1 MYAMDCYLALRT
13 AASRALAHGAGNVS
27 RSSEVNCLNVEA
39 DGSVLYSFKTRH
51 FRQQVSGKK
60 VRCIALYDA
69 KSKEN
74 KVLHALQGGG
84 EGGEGGAGEGGGE
97 GGEGGEGGGE
107 GGGDVL
113 SGSVNAR
120 HSLLAF
126 VTGAATSTSTGAAR
140 PEDPAGSSW
149 FQPPAERP
157 ASTESPGTGAPPGA
171 RAFVVELPGGR
182 PSELQVE
189 GDSSWCQF
197 LYGSSGDDREQE
209 SHLLV
214 TSDTGR
220 VQLFHVRPSGSDAES
235 PQGAAGVFVMR
246 CGAGGAARPGSC
258 DEVVCRFVAG
268 KQPGTA
274 AAAASAKDPPYSAA
288 PSELVLPAC
297 AWSQWDPRGQRL
309 FYLLSAAQEQQ
320 QQQEGGGGGGGSGGG
335 GDGPTLRCLQF
346 YPDRLYQLMLELSL
360 PSCAWSPDRRF
371 VNASAPSG
379 QPADFPSLRV
389 VCGESGALCICYQE
403 GPARQAVRYSI
414 LMVHH
419 GYSFGF
425 EVDAGSVAFQR
436 ELLLFT
442 PLDGFVAVSLPG
454 RFLHLVNVDHPW
466 LPCHSLF
473 LEGRDL
479 STFLRNF
486 VTAPDL
492 RTLGDLYT
500 SRSAG
505 TLHRLGARHATT
517 ATTAA
522 ATAATTTASA
532 PQLGATLRRCRRSG
546 HRMAALHAA
555 LASGERHGAKEQ
567 ALRFL
572 CRSCREPSTHLL
584 QEFLVA
590 SVLGE
595 MSVREGAADAIPF
608 LPCTALTTW
617 TEEIPGLTATQEKIP
632 DVANALKHKA
642 SGPGFWSGLERRVA
656 VPDAAQRRYRLG
668 SDRRALR
675 DLVAAHAASRG
686 SGQRVGELLTLARRV
701 LSLSAS
707 WSKGGRGSLPLFQE
721 EDPEQMLAA
730 GMLVDDLRTHLQRC
744 LPTLGRRAL
753 EDIALSYVQIQL
765 QQVTHLLESVW
776 AAYGIT
782 WDSVCLSARKAGTAE
797 AGMLPLVL
805 RLGDAAAQLGF
816 PLPGGFKSL
825 QCTLGYRSMPLHSF
839 LLMVDQGTLQLTD
852 SFVQRLF
859 HDLDDSPKNEQAKYA
874 VLSRL
879 SQPQADAVYQLWE
892 SPAASFSLAQ
902 RYAAR
907 LHALGPWARR
917 RQDPAAAAAPPEKES
932 SQSDFLPLR
941 SFIDR
946 LLDIERQV
954 AGHEQEVAGCV
965 DARFVEEVA
974 LKQSLDAA
982 KRRSSP
988 R

>member
-1 MYAMDCYLALRT
+1 MYGMDCYLALRT

-27 RSSEVNCLNVEA
+27 RGSEVDCLNVEA

-51 FRQQVSGKK
+51 LRQQISGKK
-60 VRCIALYDA
+60 VCCIALYDA

-74 KVLHALQGGG
+74 KVLHAL
-84 EGGEGGAGEGGGE
+84 EGG
-97 GGEGGEGGGE
+97 

-126 VTGAATSTSTGAAR
+126 VTGAATTAKAAAATSTGAAR
-140 PEDPAGSSW
+140 PEDPAGSSSL
-149 FQPPAERP
+149 QPPAERP

-171 RAFVVELPGGR
+171 RVFVVELPGGR
-182 PSELQVE
+182 PSELRVE
-189 GDSSWCQF
+189 GVSSALRWCQF
-197 LYGSSGDDREQE
+197 LYGCSGDDREQE

-220 VQLFHVRPSGSDAES
+220 VHLFHVRPSGSDAES
-235 PQGAAGVFVMR
+235 LQGEAGVFVMR
-246 CGAGGAARPGSC
+246 CGAGGAARGGSG

-268 KQPGTA
+268 KVPGT
-274 AAAASAKDPPYSAA
+274 AAASAKDPPYSAA

-309 FYLLSAAQEQQ
+309 FYLLSPAQE
-320 QQQEGGGGGGGSGGG
+320 QQQEGGGGGGGGG
-335 GDGPTLRCLQF
+335 GPTLRCLQF

-360 PSCAWSPDRRF
+360 PPCVWSPDRRF
-371 VNASAPSG
+371 VNASAPSD

-403 GPARQAVRYSI
+403 GPAGQAVRYSI

-454 RFLHLVNVDHPW
+454 RFLHLVNVDYPW
-466 LPCHSLF
+466 LSCHSLF

-486 VTAPDL
+486 VTEPDL
-492 RTLGDLYT
+492 RTLGDLYA

-505 TLHRLGARHATT
+505 TLHRLGARHA
-517 ATTAA
+517 
-522 ATAATTTASA
+522 TASA

-546 HRMAALHAA
+546 HRTAALHAA
-555 LASGERHGAKEQ
+555 LASGEHHGAKEQ

-572 CRSCREPSTHLL
+572 YKSCREPSTHLL

-595 MSVREGAADAIPF
+595 MAVREGAADAIPF
-608 LPCTALTTW
+608 LPYTALTTW

-632 DVANALKHKA
+632 NVADALKQKA

-656 VPDAAQRRYRLG
+656 VPDGAQRRYRLG
-668 SDRRALR
+668 GNRRALR
-675 DLVAAHAASRG
+675 DLVAAHAASQS
-686 SGQRVGELLTLARRV
+686 SGHRVGELLTLARRV

-707 WSKGGRGSLPLFQE
+707 WSKGGPSSLPLFQE
-721 EDPEQMLAA
+721 EDPEQMLTA

-744 LPTLGRRAL
+744 LPTLGRKAL

-776 AAYGIT
+776 AAYGLT
-782 WDSVCLSARKAGTAE
+782 WDSVCLARKAEAAE
-797 AGMLPLVL
+797 AAMLPLTM
-805 RLGDAAAQLGF
+805 RLGDAVAQLSL

-825 QCTLGYRSMPLHSF
+825 QCTLGYRSVPLHSF

-859 HDLDDSPKNEQAKYA
+859 HDLDDSPKNEQAKFA

-879 SQPQADAVYQLWE
+879 SQPQADGVYQQWE

-907 LHALGPWARR
+907 LHALGPWTRK
-917 RQDPAAAAAPPEKES
+917 DDAAAPEKES

-941 SFIDR
+941 SFINR
-946 LLDIERQV
+946 LLNIERQV

-974 LKQSLDAA
+974 LKQSLGAA

-988 R
+988 RRRPWLPWLLLLPTGKGVLITPPA